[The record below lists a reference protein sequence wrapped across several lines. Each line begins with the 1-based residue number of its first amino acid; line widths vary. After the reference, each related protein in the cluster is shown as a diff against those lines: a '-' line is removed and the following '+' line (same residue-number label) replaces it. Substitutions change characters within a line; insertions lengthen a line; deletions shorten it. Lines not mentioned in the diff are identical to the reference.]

1 MPILPSTAPRSR
13 PCDAATP
20 RAGGAFRFDMA
31 STSSTSAIFALI
43 WLAVSTPAD
52 ATPRPAISPLHGYVL
67 GRFADADNRL
77 DDAAH
82 YYDDALKADPG
93 DVTLQ
98 RRTFDTAVAAG
109 DEKLAVDLAKQLETA
124 KAGDSTTALIR
135 LADALKRRDWNAAD
149 AARPGLADAGY
160 AAVVGPIV
168 EGWTLFGRGQTDAA
182 LAVLDPAKFQGFAR
196 SYVTEHRALL
206 LSAAK
211 RWDAAAPLFEAL
223 TTGEARQ
230 VVRLRVAG
238 AAALQAAHRLPE
250 AKALLAKGNSDPALD
265 AAIRRLDAG
274 KPLDAG
280 PLEPRQGVAL
290 LVARLA
296 GDLAREKPVPL
307 ALVFARVA
315 TFLSP
320 ETADT
325 WLIAGDVLARS
336 ERPAAAVA
344 AFAHIGPKDPQATL
358 AAAHRA
364 SALSDLGRDDEARRL
379 FETAANS
386 PQATSDD
393 WERLGDFER
402 KLVRQAAAAAAYDH
416 AIRLATPADPAGWT
430 LYFLRG
436 AAYEQSGDWARA
448 EPDLRAAL
456 ALAPDEPTILNYLG
470 YAMLDRGL
478 NLTEAQT
485 LIANAAKLRPNDGF
499 IADSLG
505 WALYRVGQLPI
516 AVTTL
521 EGAARL
527 EPGDATINE
536 HLGDAYWRAGRRFEA
551 RFRWRAASDLAP
563 TPDQAALLAK
573 KLDFGLDVA
582 TAELPVGARKP

>member
-1 MPILPSTAPRSR
+1 MPIPVPGCRVTPGQRRAIPALTATVGLFP
-13 PCDAATP
+13 
-20 RAGGAFRFDMA
+20 MA
-31 STSSTSAIFALI
+31 MAMAM
-43 WLAVSTPAD
+43 AMPAH
-52 ATPRPAISPLHGYVL
+52 AMQRPAVSPLHGYVL

-77 DDAAH
+77 ADAAR
-82 YYDDALKADPG
+82 YYDDALRAAPNDI
-93 DVTLQ
+93 VLQ

-109 DEKLAVDLAKQLETA
+109 DEKLAVELARSLDTA
-124 KAGDSTTALIR
+124 KAGDSTTALVR

-160 AAVVGPIV
+160 AAVVAPIV
-168 EGWTLFGRGQTDAA
+168 EGWTLYGRGRTDAA
-182 LAVLDPAKFQGFAR
+182 LAILDPAKFQGFAR

-211 RWDAAAPLFEAL
+211 RWDDAAPLFAAL
-223 TTGEARQ
+223 VTGEARD

-238 AAALQAAHRLPE
+238 AAAMQAAHKLE
-250 AKALLAKGNSDPALD
+250 AARALLMNGNPDPALD
-265 AAIRRLDAG
+265 SAIRRLDAG
-274 KPLDAG
+274 RALDG
-280 PLEPRQGVAL
+280 GLSEPRQGVAL

-307 ALVFARVA
+307 ALVFARVG

-320 ETADT
+320 ENADT

-336 ERPAAAVA
+336 ERPAAALA
-344 AFAHIGPKDPQATL
+344 AFAHVGPNDPQASL

-364 SALSDLGRDDEARRL
+364 AVLSDLGRDAEARKL
-379 FETAANS
+379 FEAAATG

-393 WERLGDFER
+393 WQRLGDFER
-402 KLVRQAAAAAAYDH
+402 KLTRHTAAAAAYDA
-416 AIRLATPADPAGWT
+416 AIRRATLGDPAGWN

-456 ALAPDEPTILNYLG
+456 RLAPEEPTILNYLG
-470 YAMLDRGL
+470 YALLDRGL
-478 NLTEAQT
+478 KLPEAQA
-485 LIANAAKLRPNDGF
+485 LIATAAKLRPDDGF

-505 WALYRVGQLPI
+505 WAYYRTGQFAL

-521 EGAARL
+521 EGAARQ

-536 HLGDAYWRAGRRFEA
+536 HLGDAYWRAGRHIEA
-551 RFRWRAASDLAP
+551 RFRWRAASDLGP
-563 TPDQAALLAK
+563 TPEQAALLAK

-582 TAELPVGARKP
+582 TAQFPATGAPKF

>member
-1 MPILPSTAPRSR
+1 MPMIPSSRRATA
-13 PCDAATP
+13 CDP
-20 RAGGAFRFDMA
+20 RAGAGFRFDVA
-31 STSSTSAIFALI
+31 STSSTSAAFALI
-43 WLAVSTPAD
+43 WLAFANPAA
-52 ATPRPAISPLHGYVL
+52 ATPRPAVSPLHGYVL
-67 GRFADADNRL
+67 GRLADADNRL
-77 DDAAH
+77 DDAAR
-82 YYDDALKADPG
+82 YYDEALKAAPG

-98 RRTFDTAVAAG
+98 RRTFDTALAAG
-109 DEKLAVDLAKQLETA
+109 DEALAVDLAKQLEAA
-124 KAGDSTTALIR
+124 KAGDSTTTLVR
-135 LADALKRRDWNAAD
+135 LADALGRRDWNAAD

-160 AAVVGPIV
+160 AAVVGPVV
-168 EGWTLFGRGQTDAA
+168 EGWTLFGRGRIDAA

-211 RWDAAAPLFEAL
+211 RWDAAAPLYAAL

-238 AAALQAAHRLPE
+238 AAALQAANKLDE
-250 AKALLAKGNSDPALD
+250 AKALLAKGASDPALD

-274 KPLDAG
+274 KLLDTG
-280 PLEPRQGVAL
+280 PSEPRQGVAL

-344 AFAHIGPKDPQATL
+344 AFAHISPKDPQATL

-364 SALSDLGRDDEARRL
+364 SALSDLGRDDEARKL
-379 FETAANS
+379 FEAAAS
-386 PQATSDD
+386 APTATSDD
-393 WERLGDFER
+393 WQRLGDFER
-402 KLVRQAAAAAAYDH
+402 KLVRPAAAAAAYDH
-416 AIRLATPADPAGWT
+416 AIRLATPADPAGWN
-430 LYFLRG
+430 LFFLRG
-436 AAYEQSGDWARA
+436 AAYEQSGDWTRA

-456 ALAPDEPTILNYLG
+456 ALAPEEPTILNYLG

-478 NLTEAQT
+478 ELAEAQT
-485 LIANAAKLRPNDGF
+485 LIASAAKLRPDDGF

-505 WALYRVGQLPI
+505 WALYRTGQFAA
-516 AVTTL
+516 AVTAL
-521 EGAARL
+521 EGAARQ

-536 HLGDAYWRAGRRFEA
+536 HLGDAYWRAGRRIEA

-563 TPDQAALLAK
+563 TPAQAALLAK
-573 KLDFGLDVA
+573 KLDFGLDIA
-582 TAELPVGARKP
+582 TAALPATGTPKP

>member
-1 MPILPSTAPRSR
+1 MPTLSPTRRASRHPRTGR
-13 PCDAATP
+13 
-20 RAGGAFRFDMA
+20 AFRVDSV
-31 STSSTSAIFALI
+31 STSSTSAIVACLC
-43 WLAVSTPAD
+43 LAMTAPAA
-52 ATPRPAISPLHGYVL
+52 ATPRPASNPLHDYVL
-67 GRFADADNRL
+67 GRYADADNRL

-82 YYDDALKADPG
+82 YYDAALRAVPG

-98 RRTFDTAVAAG
+98 RRTFDIAVAAG
-109 DEKLAVDLAKQLETA
+109 DEKLAVDLAKALEAA
-124 KAGDSTTALIR
+124 KAGDSTTALVR

-160 AAVVGPIV
+160 AAVVAPIV
-168 EGWTLFGRGQTDAA
+168 EGWTLFGRGKTDAA
-182 LAVLDPAKFQGFAR
+182 LVVLDPAKFQGFAR

-211 RWDAAAPLFEAL
+211 RWDEAAPLFVAL
-223 TTGEARQ
+223 TTGEAHD

-238 AAALQAAHRLPE
+238 AAALQAAHKVPE
-250 AKALLAKGNSDPALD
+250 AKALLARGNSDPALD

-274 KPLDAG
+274 KSLDTGVA
-280 PLEPRQGVAL
+280 EPRQGVAL

-336 ERPAAAVA
+336 DRPAAAIA
-344 AFAHIGPKDPQATL
+344 AFAHVGPKDPQASL

-364 SALSDLGRDDEARRL
+364 AALSDLGRDAEARKL
-379 FETAANS
+379 FEAAATAPGA
-386 PQATSDD
+386 ASDD
-393 WERLGDFER
+393 WQRLGDFER
-402 KLVRQAAAAAAYDH
+402 KLTHNTAAAAAYDR
-416 AIRLATPADPAGWT
+416 AISLATPSDPAGWS

-436 AAYEQSGDWARA
+436 AAYEQSGDWGHA

-456 ALAPDEPTILNYLG
+456 ALAPEEPTILNYLG
-470 YAMLDRGL
+470 YALLDRGL
-478 NLTEAQT
+478 KLAEAQT
-485 LIANAAKLRPNDGF
+485 LIATAARLRPDDGF

-505 WALYRVGQLPI
+505 WAYYRTGQFAK
-516 AVTTL
+516 AVTAL
-521 EGAARL
+521 EGAARQ
-527 EPGDATINE
+527 EPGDPTINE
-536 HLGDAYWRAGRRFEA
+536 HLGDAYWRAGRHIEA

-582 TAELPVGARKP
+582 TAELPAAVPKP

>member
-1 MPILPSTAPRSR
+1 MPTLSLSR
-13 PCDAATP
+13 RASRYP
-20 RAGGAFRFDMA
+20 RAGRAFRFGMA
-31 STSSTSAIFALI
+31 STSSTSALFAFV
-43 WLAVSTPAD
+43 WMALAAPAI
-52 ATPRPAISPLHGYVL
+52 AKPRPASNPLHDYVL
-67 GRFADADNRL
+67 GRYADADNRL
-77 DDAAH
+77 GDAAR
-82 YYDDALKADPG
+82 YYDDALRAAPNDI
-93 DVTLQ
+93 TLQ
-98 RRTFDTAVAAG
+98 RRTFDIAVAAG
-109 DEKLAVDLAKQLETA
+109 DEKLAVELAKQLDAA
-124 KAGDSTTALIR
+124 KAGDSTTALVR

-160 AAVVGPIV
+160 AAVVGPVV
-168 EGWTLFGRGQTDAA
+168 EGWTLYGRGKTDAA

-211 RWDAAAPLFEAL
+211 RWDEAAPLYVAL
-223 TTGEARQ
+223 VTSEARE

-238 AAALQAAHRLPE
+238 AAALQGARKIEE
-250 AKALLAKGNSDPALD
+250 AKALLAKGDADPALD
-265 AAIRRLDAG
+265 AAIRRIDAG
-274 KPLDAG
+274 KSLEAG
-280 PLEPRQGVAL
+280 PSEPRQGVAL

-336 ERPAAAVA
+336 ERPEAAIA
-344 AFAHIGPKDPQATL
+344 AFAHVGPKDPQASL

-364 SALSDLGRDDEARRL
+364 AALSDLGRDAEARKL
-379 FETAANS
+379 FETAVNM
-386 PQATSDD
+386 PGATSGD
-393 WERLGDFER
+393 WQRLGDFER
-402 KLVRQAAAAAAYDH
+402 KLNRNTAAAAAYDH
-416 AIRLATPADPAGWT
+416 AIRLATPADPAGWS
-430 LYFLRG
+430 LFFLRG
-436 AAYEQSGDWARA
+436 AAYEQSGDWVRA

-470 YAMLDRGL
+470 YALLDRGL
-478 NLTEAQT
+478 KLTEAQT
-485 LIANAAKLRPNDGF
+485 LIATAAKLRPDDGF

-505 WALYRVGQLPI
+505 WADYRTGQFAK
-516 AVTTL
+516 AVTVL
-521 EGAARL
+521 EGAARQ
-527 EPGDATINE
+527 EPGDPTINE
-536 HLGDAYWRAGRRFEA
+536 HLGDAYWRAGRRIEA

-563 TPDQAALLAK
+563 TPEQAALLAK

-582 TAELPVGARKP
+582 TAELPAAAVPKP

>member
-1 MPILPSTAPRSR
+1 MPTLSLCRSASRHPRTGR
-13 PCDAATP
+13 V
-20 RAGGAFRFDMA
+20 FRFDVA
-31 STSSTSAIFALI
+31 SGSSTSAAFALI
-43 WLAVSTPAD
+43 WFAVAGPALAV
-52 ATPRPAISPLHGYVL
+52 PRPAISPLHGYIL
-67 GRFADADNRL
+67 GRYADADNRL

-93 DVTLQ
+93 DLTLQ

-109 DEKLAVDLAKQLETA
+109 DEKLAIELAKRLDAA
-124 KAGDSTTALIR
+124 KAGDSTTALVR

-168 EGWTLFGRGQTDAA
+168 AGWTLYGRGKTDEA
-182 LAVLDPAKFQGFAR
+182 LSVLDPAKFQGFAR
-196 SYVTEHRALL
+196 SYVTEHRALM

-211 RWDAAAPLFEAL
+211 RYDEATPLFTAL
-223 TTGEARQ
+223 LTGEARA

-238 AAALQAAHRLPE
+238 AAALQAAHKDAD
-250 AKALLAKGNSDPALD
+250 AKALLVKGGSDPALD
-265 AAIRRLDAG
+265 AALKRLDAG
-274 KPLDAG
+274 RSLEAG
-280 PLEPRQGVAL
+280 PTEPRQGVAL

-336 ERPAAAVA
+336 ERPEAAIA
-344 AFAHIGPKDPQATL
+344 AFAHISPKDPQAAL
-358 AAAHRA
+358 AAIHRA
-364 SALSDLGRDDEARRL
+364 AALSDLGRDAEARKL
-379 FETAANS
+379 FEAAAND
-386 PQATSDD
+386 PEATSDD
-393 WERLGDFER
+393 WQRLGDFER
-402 KLVRQAAAAAAYDH
+402 KLNRNAAAAADYGH
-416 AIRLATPADPAGWT
+416 AISLGTPADPPGWM

-436 AAYEQSGDWARA
+436 AAYEQSSDWAHA

-456 ALAPDEPTILNYLG
+456 ALAPEEPTILNYLG
-470 YAMLDRGL
+470 YALLDRGL
-478 NLTEAQT
+478 KLPEAQT
-485 LIANAAKLRPNDGF
+485 LIATAAKLRPDDGF

-505 WALYRVGQLPI
+505 WAYYRTGQYAK

-527 EPGDATINE
+527 ETGDATINE
-536 HLGDAYWRAGRRFEA
+536 HLGDAYWRAGRRIEA
-551 RFRWRAASDLAP
+551 RFSWRAARDLSP
-563 TPDQAALLAK
+563 TPEQGVRIAK
-573 KLDFGLDVA
+573 KLDYGLDVA
-582 TAELPVGARKP
+582 TAQAAQLPSAAAPKP